1 MVLRPTAMVRR
12 VYDLSP
18 GQLRE
23 WRVEGLVLDV
33 DNTLTYDN
41 SQQLQPQVTAWLE
54 TMQAEGF
61 ALLILSNNSA
71 ARVEPF
77 ARRNGLL
84 FEAGAGKPLPGGL
97 RRAAAHLGLPREKV
111 LMVGDQLFTD
121 ILAANLFGCR
131 SVLVEPF
138 SPETAWNFRLKRA
151 LEAPL
156 LRRWK
161 GKEGNR

>member
-12 VYDLSP
+12 VYDLAP

-23 WRVEGLVLDV
+23 WGVEGLVLDV

-121 ILAANLFGCR
+121 ILAANLYGCR

-138 SPETAWNFRLKRA
+138 SPETAWISVRRSSPYLSRM
-151 LEAPL
+151 APISL
-156 LRRWK
+156 LMMA
-161 GKEGNR
+161 